1 MKYDVIVIGA
11 GHNGLTCA
19 ATLAKAG
26 RKVLVLEAAA
36 KAGGLAAE
44 RTFHPGYTVPGILHD
59 TTGVRA
65 RVVSSL
71 GLAKHGLRFVEE
83 ERASLSLAPGA
94 APIPFYR
101 DPVRTAPYLRQIS
114 PNVAGHYAS
123 YCGFLKKIGR
133 FLEPL
138 VNDAPPQIAASN
150 ASDMWG
156 LLKAGTS
163 LRRLGRAEMI
173 DFLRIGPMP
182 VNDWVR
188 EYFADERIGAFL
200 AGPAVWGSFLGPW
213 SPGTTAT
220 LLMQEAA
227 RGAEVEGGSA
237 ALVRSLEAAALA
249 NGAEVRTEAAVTKI
263 VVGEAGATGVTL
275 ASGETIEAKKIASS
289 CDPKTTFLDLVEP
302 ARVSIPLEAKIRN
315 YRQRGVIAKLHYA
328 LGAPFAPGSGSA
340 AGAGASA
347 PGASGANGVP
357 AFSSARIA
365 ASLAEIE
372 RSFDSVKYGTI
383 PEAPYLDL
391 FASTATDTS
400 LAPDGHAVLS
410 VCAYGIPYEPEGGWT
425 DDRRRELQERVDAR
439 IESVAPGFAKSVVH
453 CELLTPPDLARELRI
468 HGGHLYHGEHGLDQL
483 LFMRPVAPCSRYA
496 TPVPGLYLCGSGSHP
511 GGGITCA
518 PGSIAAGVILKG

>member
-1 MKYDVIVIGA
+1 MYDVIVIGA

-26 RKVLVLEAAA
+26 RKVLVLEAAHE
-36 KAGGLAAE
+36 AGGLAAG
-44 RTFHPGYTVPGILHD
+44 RPFHAGYTVPGILHD
-59 TTGVRA
+59 TSGVRT

-71 GLAKHGLRFVEE
+71 GLAKHGLRFESE
-83 ERASLSLAPGA
+83 ERAGLGLAPGES
-94 APIPFYR
+94 PIAFYR
-101 DPVRTAPYLRQIS
+101 DPVKTAPYLTQIS
-114 PNVAGHYAS
+114 PNEAGHYAS

-138 VNDAPPQIAASN
+138 VNDLPPQIAASN

-156 LLKAGTS
+156 LLKAGAN

-188 EYFADERIGAFL
+188 EYFTDERICAYL
-200 AGPAVWGSFLGPW
+200 AGPGVWGSFLGPW

-220 LLMQEAA
+220 LLMQEAV
-227 RGAEVEGGSA
+227 RGPQIEGGPA
-237 ALVRSLEAAALA
+237 ALIRALEAAALA
-249 NGAEVRTEAAVTKI
+249 HGAEVRTDAAVAKI
-263 VVGEAGATGVTL
+263 VVGNSGATGVVL
-275 ASGETIEAKKIASS
+275 ASGESIEAKRIASS

-302 ARVSIPLEAKIRN
+302 ARISIPLEAKIRN

-328 LGAPFAPGSGSA
+328 LSAPFVPGGSGS
-340 AGAGASA
+340 GATGGASA
-347 PGASGANGVP
+347 GANGVP

-391 FASTATDTS
+391 HVSTATDTS

-410 VCAYGIPYEPEGGWT
+410 VCAYGVPHDVEGGWT
-425 DDRRRELQERVDAR
+425 DNRRRELRERVDAR
-439 IESVAPGFAKSVVH
+439 IESVAPGFSKTVVH

-468 HGGHLYHGEHGLDQL
+468 QGGHLYHGEHGLDQL

-518 PGSIAAGVILKG
+518 PGEIAAGVILKG